1 MAKKEMHCTSCKAKI
16 VSSEGIA
23 TFKCPSCEKKDIVRC
38 KRCRVDSIP
47 YVCSCGFEGPN

>member
-1 MAKKEMHCTSCKAKI
+1 MVKKEMYCTSCKTKI
-16 VSSEGIA
+16 VSSEGIT

-38 KRCRVDSIP
+38 KGCRVDSIP